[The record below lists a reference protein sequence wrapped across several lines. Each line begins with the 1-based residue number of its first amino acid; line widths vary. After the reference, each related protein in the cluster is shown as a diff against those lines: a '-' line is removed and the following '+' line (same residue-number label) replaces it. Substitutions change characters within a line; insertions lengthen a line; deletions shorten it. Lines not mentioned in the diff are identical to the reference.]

1 MTSTPTALDLTQLF
15 PFELDD
21 FQKQAIAALDA
32 SQSVVVCVPTGS
44 GKTLVGEYAIHRAL
58 ATGKRVFYTT
68 PLKALSNQK
77 FRDFREQF
85 GGDRV
90 GLLTGDNSQNRDAP
104 IVVMTTEIFRNMLY
118 GTPIGQVGTS
128 LEGVEA
134 VVLDECHYMNDSQ
147 RGTVWEESI
156 IYCPPK
162 VQLVALSA
170 TVANADQ
177 LTDWI
182 SSVHGPTQ
190 LIQSDFRPVP
200 LEFYF
205 SSQKGLFPLLDDSG
219 DRLNPRLKPK
229 RRRGGGSRRRRRRDE
244 CPSVGLVVSQM
255 QERDLL
261 PAIFFIFSRRG
272 CDRAVEQMGELN
284 LVNEAEAAQLRQRID
299 AFLAINPDAGRTG
312 QVQPLYRGIAAHHA
326 GILPA
331 WKGLVEELFQAG
343 LIKVVFATE
352 TLAAGINMPART
364 TAVSA
369 ISKRTDRGHRL
380 LTASEFLQMA
390 GRAGRR
396 GMDERGHVIAVET
409 PFEGAKDAANLALKP
424 ADPLQSQFA
433 PTYGMVLNLLQ
444 THNVDEVKELLE
456 RSFAQYVAAQHL
468 RPEQTTIGELTTNL
482 AKLDVELAP
491 VPAAYFAEYEKL
503 HQRLKEERRL
513 LRILEQQSREERAK
527 KTAKLV
533 GDAEPG
539 AVVFLKGKHV
549 PGSRIVPAVLVEHK
563 AGAGGRS
570 GALICLTTDNRW
582 LAVTRRDA
590 IALHADLHF
599 QAEELASLAPPA
611 PVADK
616 LGVPYP
622 GDPTTAP
629 IAERL
634 PRKGGA
640 SIGPPPEVREQEE
653 RLAAVKADC
662 DRHPL
667 QQWGKP
673 GQLVKRHHQRL
684 ALRTE
689 LQAAR
694 NRYQDFQTTHW
705 REFMNLVKV
714 LREFDA
720 LREFAPT
727 SLGKAAAAIR
737 GDNELWLGLIL
748 SSGHLDHL
756 DPQQLAAL
764 VYVAI
769 SEPPRPDSW
778 TNYRPS
784 PPIFEAFAQLGPL
797 RKALIQCQRRYKV
810 ALPVWLEHD
819 TLDFS
824 GIIEQW
830 ALEANWSDLCD
841 NTSFDEGDLV
851 RMLRR
856 TVDFLSQIPH
866 VPDLPEVLQDNA
878 RRALMLMKRFPVQD
892 DDI

>member
-1 MTSTPTALDLTQLF
+1 MTPSRSSALDPTQLF

-32 SQSVVVCVPTGS
+32 GQSVVVSVPTGS
-44 GKTLVGEYAIHRAL
+44 GKTLIGEYAIHRAL

-77 FRDFREQF
+77 FRDFRGQF
-85 GGDRV
+85 GLEGV
-90 GLLTGDNSQNRDAP
+90 GLLTGDTSHNREAP
-104 IVVMTTEIFRNMLY
+104 ILVMTTEIFRNMLY

-128 LEGVEA
+128 LEGVEV

-170 TVANADQ
+170 TIANADQ

-182 SSVHGPTQ
+182 SEIHGPTT

-200 LEFYF
+200 LEFHF
-205 SSQKGLFPLLDDSG
+205 STQKGLFPLLDEEQQH
-219 DRLNPRLKPK
+219 LNPQLKPK
-229 RRRGGGSRRRRRRDE
+229 RRRGTRRRLRREE
-244 CPSVGLVVSQM
+244 CPGVAQIVSQL

-261 PAIFFIFSRRG
+261 PAIVFIFSRRG
-272 CDRAVEQMGELN
+272 CDRAVEQLGALS
-284 LVNEAEAAQLRQRID
+284 LVNDAEAAALRQQID
-299 AFLAINPDAGRTG
+299 DFLQRNPEAGRSS
-312 QVQPLYRGIAAHHA
+312 QVEPLGRGIAAHHA

-364 TAVSA
+364 TVISA

-396 GMDERGHVIAVET
+396 GMDPRGHVVTVET
-409 PFEGAKDAANLALKP
+409 PFEGPKDAASLALKP
-424 ADPLQSQFA
+424 AEPLKSQFT

-444 THNVDEVKELLE
+444 THTVERVKELLE
-456 RSFAQYVAAQHL
+456 RSFAQYIAGQHS
-468 RPEQTTIGELTTNL
+468 RPEQTAIAELMTEL

-491 VPAAYFAEYEKL
+491 IPEAEFATYQKL
-503 HQRLKEERRL
+503 HERLREERRL
-513 LRILEQQSREERAK
+513 LRTLDQQSREEQAK
-527 KTAKLV
+527 ATAKIV
-533 GDAEPG
+533 GDLRPG
-539 AVVFLKGKHV
+539 IGLVLKGKHV
-549 PGSRIVPAVLVEHK
+549 PGSRAQFAYLVAHR
-563 AGAGGRS
+563 AGAGSRT
-570 GALICLTTDNRW
+570 GALICLTADNRW

-590 IALHADLHF
+590 IAIDPDLCLSEADL
-599 QAEELASLAPPA
+599 ETLAPPA
-611 PVADK
+611 PVADM

-622 GDPTTAP
+622 GDPTTAR

-634 PRKGGA
+634 PSRAKA
-640 SIGPPPEVREQEE
+640 RLGPPPQVQAQQE
-653 RLAAVKADC
+653 RLTLVQAEC
-662 DRHPL
+662 DRHTL
-667 QQWGKP
+667 QQWGQP
-673 GQLVKRHHQRL
+673 GKLVKRHQQRL
-684 ALRTE
+684 ALRAE
-689 LQAAR
+689 LQER
-694 NRYQDFQTTHW
+694 QNRYQDYQTTHW

-720 LREFAPT
+720 LRDFAPT
-727 SLGKAAAAIR
+727 SLGQTAAAIR
-737 GDNELWLGLIL
+737 GDNELWLGLVL
-748 SSGHLDHL
+748 ASGQLNHL
-756 DPQQLAAL
+756 DPHHLAAV
-764 VYVAI
+764 VYILI

-778 TNYRPS
+778 TSYRPG
-784 PPIFEAFAQLGPL
+784 PPVLAAVANLSSL
-797 RKALIQCQRRYKV
+797 RKDLIKCQYRYKV
-810 ALPVWLEHD
+810 ALPVWLEE
-819 TLDFS
+819 TTVELS
-824 GIIEQW
+824 GLVEQW
-830 ALEANWSDLCD
+830 ALEGSWSDLCD
-841 NTSFDEGDLV
+841 HTSFDEGDLV

-866 VPDLPEVLQDNA
+866 VPHLDPTLQDNA
-878 RRALMLMKRFPVQD
+878 RRALGLLERFPVQD
-892 DDI
+892 DSL